1 VRKIVEQNL
10 ILSIGNWLD
19 SENLVLHTTIQP
31 DWTKKQNKKQTIK
44 FIPKT
49 RKNICQM
56 GI

>member
-31 DWTKKQNKKQTIK
+31 DWTKKTKQ
-44 FIPKT
+44 KT
-49 RKNICQM
+49 NNQVYP
-56 GI
+56 